1 MPLDPVEYRQDV
13 LNLKQ
18 KIKRYQP
25 HIVILLGVTIFRMLF
40 SPREQEKGPLHLGA
54 TTGNWAERGSFSCRI
69 RAAAITPIA
78 RCSRSVEYSV
88 TTWSDRA
95 RSTALPPL
103 SLHGSGYSSD
113 SVF

>member
-1 MPLDPVEYRQDV
+1 MLLDPVEYRQGV
-13 LNLKQ
+13 VNLKQ

-25 HIVILLGVTIFRMLF
+25 HIVILLGVTIFRCSFPPGSRRKAHFILER
-40 SPREQEKGPLHLGA
+40 PP
-54 TTGNWAERGSFSCRI
+54 GNWAERGSFSCRI